1 MAYSKGFDD
10 RTLTDVE
17 ETVTDAQTETDI
29 EVTLTDAILADAKHR
44 QTAVPAGT
52 PDKETF
58 DKGSVLLNTYDV
70 LSAPIQGGMGVVYRV
85 HHNSWDVDL
94 AVKRPKKHG

>member
-29 EVTLTDAILADAKHR
+29 EVTLTDAILADA
-44 QTAVPAGT
+44 
-52 PDKETF
+52 
-58 DKGSVLLNTYDV
+58 
-70 LSAPIQGGMGVVYRV
+70 
-85 HHNSWDVDL
+85 
-94 AVKRPKKHG
+94 